1 MWHMPRHWACES
13 VRKNVEDVERPRSE
27 IEAIIHQWVIGRNAE
42 RDARI
47 LIRSLL
53 DGVRYEPLAEEF
65 DLSVSQIKRIIDKRF
80 NRVAKHL

>member
-1 MWHMPRHWACES
+1 MKKYNIEE
-13 VRKNVEDVERPRSE
+13 VEKPRSE
-27 IEAIIHQWVIGRNAE
+27 LEAIIHQWVIGRNAE

-80 NRVAKHL
+80 SRVAKHL